1 MEPNIQEQEKKVR
14 ALELEKALLFDEL
27 QEELKQPVFSSSI
40 YAYIKEKFYKFGECQ
55 YKLMIEKRELLKLTQ
70 NIISD
75 EP

>member
-14 ALELEKALLFDEL
+14 ALELEKALLFDEINNSL
-27 QEELKQPVFSSSI
+27 LKFGNSSEIHEEL
-40 YAYIKEKFYKFGECQ
+40 KEKFYKFGITQ
-55 YKLMIEKRELLKLTQ
+55 HTLMIEKRELLKLTQ

>member
-14 ALELEKALLFDEL
+14 TLELEKALLFDEINDSL
-27 QEELKQPVFSSSI
+27 QKVGNSSEI
-40 YAYIKEKFYKFGECQ
+40 HTQLQEKFYKFGITQ
-55 YKLMIEKRELLKLTQ
+55 HTLMIEKRELLKLTQ

>member
-27 QEELKQPVFSSSI
+27 QEELKEPVFSSEI
-40 YAYIKEKFYKFGECQ
+40 PNELKEKFYKFGKVQ
-55 YKLMIEKRELLKLTQ
+55 YNIMNEKRELLKLTQ

>member
-14 ALELEKALLFDEL
+14 ALELEKALLFDEINDSLQKIGNSSEIHTQL
-27 QEELKQPVFSSSI
+27 QEN
-40 YAYIKEKFYKFGECQ
+40 FYKFGVTQ
-55 YKLMIEKRELLKLTQ
+55 HTLMIEKRELLKLTQ